1 MAAIRRQAA
10 RAVVLDAEDRVL
22 LLQARDPFSPAKGE
36 WWELPGG
43 GMEPG
48 EESAS
53 AAAREIQE
61 ETGLSGV
68 EVGPCVW
75 RHDARFTFAG
85 LRFDQLEHIHV
96 ARWAGVGDGV
106 AYRPG
111 GLEML
116 EAMAFSGMRWW
127 TSDELAELALSGGR
141 IIPPWLADQLPVFLA
156 EGPPAE
162 PIHLGELGPVF

>member
-1 MAAIRRQAA
+1 LGANRRQAA
-10 RAVVLDAEDRVL
+10 RAVVLDDRDRVL
-22 LLQARDPFSPAKGE
+22 LLRARDPFHPGKGQ

-48 EESAS
+48 EPSGT
-53 AAAREIQE
+53 AAAREVYE
-61 ETGLSGV
+61 ETGLVDV

-85 LRFDQLEHIHV
+85 MRFDQLEHIHV
-96 ARWAGVGDGV
+96 ARWRGRVAGGEY
-106 AYRPG
+106 APG
-111 GLEML
+111 GLEMI
-116 EAMAFSGMRWW
+116 EAMAFDGFEWW
-127 TSDELAELALSGGR
+127 SAADLAELVEQGAR
-141 IIPPWLADQLPVFLA
+141 VIPPWLAEQLPRYLA